1 MSVRVA
7 RLSGF
12 RSRSLRSVLPPLH
25 SRLATLGGLLT
36 LSLFPPG
43 PATGQQ
49 APPAQSPAAVAL
61 HEPVDLEAI
70 RLIKDEGFANSQVM
84 DLESWLSDIYGPRLT
99 GSPAYDEGA
108 DWVIGKLREWGLSN
122 PRKEVWGQFGRG
134 WTNDHFEAHML
145 TPQYTPLIGY
155 AKAWTPGTGGEVAG
169 DAVLAV
175 IGSEADLAQYRG
187 KLRGKFV
194 LTQVPPVLEPIRP
207 PEARRFTDVDL
218 AELAMAPDPSPPLS
232 GNANR
237 GARGAGRAF
246 QQQVMQFFMDE
257 RVAVV
262 LTPGAGSLGTVNV
275 SSGGSQAADAPATLP
290 QVALAAEHYGR
301 IYRVLEKGL
310 PVQLS
315 FDIANTF
322 YDRDLDS
329 YNILAEIPGTDPA
342 LEDQVVIIGGHF
354 DTWHSGTGAT
364 DDDCG
369 SAIMMEAVRILKAT
383 GLPLR
388 RTVRIALWAAEEQG
402 LLGSRGYVR
411 NHLADPATMELK
423 PEHGEVTAYFN
434 VDNGGGAIRGVY
446 LQGNEAIRPVFQAW
460 MEPFRD
466 LGMTTLTIRNT
477 SGTDHLGFD
486 AVGVPGFQFIQDP
499 LDYSTRTHHTNMDLY
514 ERIVPADMMKNAVI
528 VASFVYHAA
537 NRAEM
542 LPREPLP
549 APTPARSR

>member
-1 MSVRVA
+1 
-7 RLSGF
+7 
-12 RSRSLRSVLPPLH
+12 
-25 SRLATLGGLLT
+25 
-36 LSLFPPG
+36 
-43 PATGQQ
+43 
-49 APPAQSPAAVAL
+49 
-61 HEPVDLEAI
+61 
-70 RLIKDEGFANSQVM
+70 
-84 DLESWLSDIYGPRLT
+84 
-99 GSPAYDEGA
+99 
-108 DWVIGKLREWGLSN
+108 
-122 PRKEVWGQFGRG
+122 
-134 WTNDHFEAHML
+134 
-145 TPQYTPLIGY
+145 
-155 AKAWTPGTGGEVAG
+155 
-169 DAVLAV
+169 
-175 IGSEADLAQYRG
+175 
-187 KLRGKFV
+187 
-194 LTQVPPVLEPIRP
+194 
-207 PEARRFTDVDL
+207 
-218 AELAMAPDPSPPLS
+218 
-232 GNANR
+232 
-237 GARGAGRAF
+237 
-246 QQQVMQFFMDE
+246 MQFFMDE

-446 LQGNEAIRPVFQAW
+446 LQSNEAIRPVFQAW

>member
-1 MSVRVA
+1 MSD
-7 RLSGF
+7 GDH
-12 RSRSLRSVLPPLH
+12 SLREVTCRS
-25 SRLATLGGLLT
+25 GGYRA
-36 LSLFPPG
+36 LSLFSALVVAGALLAALLPSSNSL
-43 PATGQQ
+43 AAQQ
-49 APPAQSPAAVAL
+49 AVAAQSPTVTAL
-61 HEPVDLEAI
+61 HEPVDLDAI
-70 RLIKDEGFANSQVM
+70 RRIKDEGFRNSQVM
-84 DLESWLSDIYGPRLT
+84 EIESWLSDVYGPRIT
-99 GSPAYDEGA
+99 GSPAYEQGA
-108 DWVIGKLREWGLSN
+108 DWVIAKLLEWGLSN

-145 TPQYTPLIGY
+145 SPQYTPLIGY
-155 AKAWTPGTGGEVAG
+155 AKAWTPGTDGEVSG

-175 IGSEADLAQYRG
+175 IASEADFAQYRG

-194 LTQVPPVLEPIRP
+194 LIQEPPILEPIRP
-207 PEARRFTDVDL
+207 PEARRFTDAEL
-218 AELAMAPDPSPPLS
+218 EELAMAPDPSPRRFAFNPS
-232 GNANR
+232 AMG
-237 GARGAGRAF
+237 GGRAF
-246 QQQVMQFFMDE
+246 QQQVMRFLMDE
-257 RVAVV
+257 GVAVV

-275 SSGGSQAADAPATLP
+275 SSGGSQAANAPATLP
-290 QVALAAEHYGR
+290 QVALAVEHYGR

-322 YDRDLDS
+322 HDRNLDS
-329 YNILAEIPGTDPA
+329 YNILAEIPGSDPA
-342 LEDQVVIIGGHF
+342 LGEEMVIIGGHF

-364 DDDCG
+364 DDDAG
-369 SAIMMEAVRILKAT
+369 SAVMMEVVRILKAT
-383 GLPLR
+383 GLPLK

-402 LLGSRGYVR
+402 LLGSRGYVT
-411 NHLADPATMELK
+411 NHLADPTTMELK
-423 PEHGEVTAYFN
+423 PEHSKVTAYFN

-446 LQGNEAIRPVFQAW
+446 LQENEAIRPVFLAW

-499 LDYSTRTHHTNMDLY
+499 LDYSTRTHHTNMDVY

-549 APTPARSR
+549 APTPGRGR

>member
-1 MSVRVA
+1 MSVRLRPLPQPTIRCSRSPA
-7 RLSGF
+7 RL
-12 RSRSLRSVLPPLH
+12 LP
-25 SRLATLGGLLT
+25 ATLAVVGGLFT
-36 LSLFPPG
+36 FSLSS
-43 PATGQQ
+43 PAPVAARQ
-49 APPAQSPAAVAL
+49 AAATQSPSVVAL
-61 HEPVDLEAI
+61 HEPVDLDAI
-70 RLIKDEGFANSQVM
+70 RRIKAEGFGNSQVM
-84 DLESWLSDIYGPRLT
+84 DIEGWLSDVYGPRLT
-99 GSPAYDEGA
+99 GSPAYDQGA

-122 PRKEVWGQFGRG
+122 PRKEVWGEFGRG

-155 AKAWTPGTGGEVAG
+155 AKAWTPGTAGEVTG

-175 IGSEADLAQYRG
+175 ITSEADFAQFEG

-194 LTQVPPVLEPIRP
+194 LTQVPPVIEPIRP
-207 PEARRFTDVDL
+207 PEARRFTAADL
-218 AELAMAPDPSPPLS
+218 AGLAMAPDPSPRAS
-232 GNANR
+232 VSNR
-237 GARGAGRAF
+237 GARGGSRAF

-257 RVAVV
+257 GVAVV

-275 SSGGSQAADAPATLP
+275 SSGGSQAPDAPATLP

-301 IYRVLEKGL
+301 IYRVLERGL

-322 YDRDLDS
+322 HDRSLDS
-329 YNILAEIPGTDPA
+329 YNILAEIPGTDPV
-342 LEDQVVIIGGHF
+342 LKDQVVIIGGHF

-369 SAIMMEAVRILKAT
+369 SAIMMEVVRILKAT
-383 GLPLR
+383 GLPLK

-402 LLGSRGYVR
+402 LLGSRAYVR
-411 NHLADPATMELK
+411 NHLADPTTMELK
-423 PEHGEVTAYFN
+423 PEHAEVTGYFN

-446 LQGNEAIRPVFQAW
+446 LQENEAIRPVFQAW
-460 MEPFRD
+460 MEPFHD

-549 APTPARSR
+549 APTPARGR